1 MAGMNRRSFLLSAA
15 TLFVP
20 VPARPA
26 PFVYVVNLT
35 ANKTITFA
43 PPPGVPIVLKLL
55 QGGNTAKTVTWPAGL
70 QWRA

>member
-1 MAGMNRRSFLLSAA
+1 MKRRSFILSAV

-26 PFVYVVNLT
+26 PYVYRFRLT
-35 ANKTITFA
+35 ASETINFA
-43 PPPGVPIVLKLL
+43 PPPGVPIVLELL

-70 QWRA
+70 RWLP